1 MGWTKL
7 FSSIFILFAVSLLV
21 FYWFIPMKTIEFG
34 AKSQNSNFNMNDS
47 VKGNIQFYDNLR
59 YSSPRISY
67 NIYDCPLQKVYN
79 MERAIEVISNETIL
93 EFYSV
98 DSNEEIS
105 ITCDSKNKIK
115 EGLFIAGEGGPT
127 NITKTGRFNVISHGD
142 ILLIKKTLCQ
152 RPNVETHELLHALGF
167 DHSNNKENI
176 MYNISKCSQEIGEDT
191 IRLIDELYS
200 TPSYFDLSFED
211 ISAVMHGRYL
221 DLNVSIMNK
230 GLKDS
235 KESTIIVYADKK
247 IIKEIDLDS
256 MKIGSGRL
264 ITLSNIWVSK
274 ISIKEL
280 ELFINSSFNEI
291 EKEK

>member
-1 MGWTKL
+1 
-7 FSSIFILFAVSLLV
+7 
-21 FYWFIPMKTIEFG
+21 
-34 AKSQNSNFNMNDS
+34 
-47 VKGNIQFYDNLR
+47 
-59 YSSPRISY
+59 
-67 NIYDCPLQKVYN
+67 
-79 MERAIEVISNETIL
+79 
-93 EFYSV
+93 
-98 DSNEEIS
+98 
-105 ITCDSKNKIK
+105 
-115 EGLFIAGEGGPT
+115 
-127 NITKTGRFNVISHGD
+127 
-142 ILLIKKTLCQ
+142 
-152 RPNVETHELLHALGF
+152 
-167 DHSNNKENI
+167 

-291 EKEK
+291 EKENNKIILEIKKIKK